1 LKNSKANDE
10 GQPVPGTFKMKDV
23 IDEFRRAAGKSFRE
37 LRRVL
42 HEKYCWKCPQRSTRD
57 RIGCRE
63 VEAWMRL
70 RSALEEELT
79 EQVKGLGETYHEG
92 VLLRIREK
100 TEKPTIKIIRDK
112 GGYIIIRDSTSGLRM
127 GHEVMVGSRILR
139 VEGLDG
145 AAVITDGGRYPL
157 YEVRGRV
164 LDRVR
169 PGHPF
174 YRYIRSLE
182 GHDE

>member
-1 LKNSKANDE
+1 MKGRSCAGDL
-10 GQPVPGTFKMKDV
+10 KMKDV

-42 HEKYCWKCPQRSTRD
+42 DEKYCWKCPQRSTRD

-70 RSALEEELT
+70 TSTLEEELT
-79 EQVKGLGETYHEG
+79 EQVKGLGENYHEH
-92 VLLRIREK
+92 VLLRIRDR
-100 TEKPTIKIIRDK
+100 TERATIKIIRDR
-112 GGYIIIRDSTSGLRM
+112 GGYMIIREGTSGIRM

-139 VEGLDG
+139 VEGMDG

-157 YEVRGRV
+157 YEVQGRV

-169 PGHPF
+169 TGHPF
-174 YRYIRSLE
+174 YRYIMSLE
-182 GHDE
+182 GQDE